1 MEEHIHR
8 LKKHRNILYV
18 VVFFLLVLQTVSF
31 LSLSSQLSRLEGSLE
46 LAKTNLNTSIQESR
60 KYTIDLV
67 ESTNAQLGQELQDLS
82 KEVSSSITKQQESF
96 EKEISLLKSSK
107 GDFSEIIEDAVKG
120 VVSVGSGKSIGSG
133 FIVDES
139 GIIVTNAHVIASPEN
154 NKVALFNGKII
165 SAKLLG
171 LDSKKDIAV
180 LDIEGDD
187 YNYLELADSDEIQV
201 GEKVIAIG
209 NPYGLSFTVT
219 EGIVSAVNRIGPNGL
234 ADYIQTDVSLNPGN
248 SGGPLINKRGK
259 VLGVN
264 NFKVGSAESLGFALE
279 SNTVRETVNAIAN
292 KTII

>member
-107 GDFSEIIEDAVKG
+107 GDFSGIIEDAVKG
-120 VVSVGSGKSIGSG
+120 VVSIGSGKSIGSG

>member
-139 GIIVTNAHVIASPEN
+139 GIIVTNAHVISSPEN